1 MPSQE
6 IYTEANSRLHTIL
19 GVYLALRAWIAGA
32 EAVVVSR
39 ESLRRALDLKN
50 LHLSRI
56 DQFCGDNHQ
65 FFPHHEVRQVDPGAK
80 VVALVLSRSP
90 LPSKWVRQNDAPRL
104 ASTLSGAGLRA
115 IEVDLPLEEEIVR
128 LLALLTHG
136 LEVSL

>member
-32 EAVVVSR
+32 EAVVISR
-39 ESLRRALDLKN
+39 ESLQRTLDLKN
-50 LHLSRI
+50 LHASRI
-56 DQFCGDNHQ
+56 DQLCGDNHQ

-80 VVALVLSRSP
+80 VVALVLARSP
-90 LPSKWVRQNDAPRL
+90 LPSKWVRQNDAPKL
-104 ASTLSGAGLRA
+104 ASALSDAGVRT
-115 IEVDLPLEEEIVR
+115 IEVELPLEEEIVS
-128 LLALLTHG
+128 LLAQLTHG